1 MASLHN
7 ISVQLSEGQKRN
19 LARAYQINE
28 EVTLRLTRNC
38 LTGPDTLRV
47 PAQVVKRLQKSRNAG
62 KGMQIKISKANIR
75 KQDGSGI
82 LSSLLP
88 VLKSVAPTIGKTL
101 RLSALAGAASE
112 GASQI
117 IKKITGGQL
126 FQVPNKNLS
135 KLAMMSHLLNRGQIN
150 DLANAHSLGRD
161 LLFKITQKQVGN
173 RIGTVLASIG
183 IPVVLDA
190 LKGITGGSAVRMGR
204 GRSGRR
210 GGAAVRIGAPP
221 PFLGSWGKGGKG
233 KGLLLG
239 KNSPFNNIPLVGAI
253 LKNFIR
259 AYR

>member
-7 ISVQLSEGQKRN
+7 ISVRLSDGQKRN
-19 LARAYQINE
+19 LARAYQNNE
-28 EVTLRLTRNC
+28 EVTLRLTRNH
-38 LTGPDTLRV
+38 LSGPDTLRV

-82 LSSLLP
+82 FSSLLP

-101 RLSALAGAASE
+101 GLSALAGAASE

-126 FQVPNKNLS
+126 FQVLNQ
-135 KLAMMSHLLNRGQIN
+135 KLYMLAQLSHLLNKGQLN
-150 DLANAHSLGRD
+150 DLANAHNLGRD

-173 RIGTVLASIG
+173 GIGTVLASIG
-183 IPVVLDA
+183 IPIVLDA
-190 LKGITGGSAVRMGR
+190 LKGLTGRGAVRMG
-204 GRSGRR
+204 SR
-210 GGAAVRIGAPP
+210 GGAAARIGAPP

-239 KNSPFNNIPLVGAI
+239 KNSPSNNIPLVGAI
-253 LKNFIR
+253 L
-259 AYR
+259 